1 MKRSAVL
8 LALFALNGCTSYS
21 DRGTGEGGR
30 EIGSKGYTVRCDATP
45 ANQPGC
51 YSPPP
56 SYSWNFMKN
65 FHLKLGQN

>member
-1 MKRSAVL
+1 MKELPAILIVGL
-8 LALFALNGCTSYS
+8 LTGCASYS

-30 EIGSKGYTVRCDATP
+30 EMGSKGYTVRCDATP

>member
-1 MKRSAVL
+1 MKKMAAMIILGL
-8 LALFALNGCTSYS
+8 LTGCASYS

-30 EIGSKGYTVRCDATP
+30 EIGTKGYTVRCDATP

-65 FHLKLGQN
+65 FHFKLGQN

>member
-1 MKRSAVL
+1 MKTLSALLILGVL
-8 LALFALNGCTSYS
+8 SGCASYS